1 MGGRNDHVG
10 SSDFTPWKGIVGPK
24 ASRVAGIV
32 VDVERLRRELALR
45 TWSASDLAEIAG
57 VSRPSVTNALKARPI
72 KPATLRKIVIALNA
86 SKVID
91 GADRIL

>member
-1 MGGRNDHVG
+1 MERDCRRRQ
-10 SSDFTPWKGIVGPK
+10 
-24 ASRVAGIV
+24 SRTAGIV

-57 VSRPSVTNALKARPI
+57 VSRPSVTNALQARPI
-72 KPATLRKIVIALNA
+72 KPATLRKIIIALNA
-86 SKVID
+86 STAID

>member
-1 MGGRNDHVG
+1 MERDCR
-10 SSDFTPWKGIVGPK
+10 PK
-24 ASRVAGIV
+24 QSRTVGIV
-32 VDVERLRRELALR
+32 VDVDGLRRELALR

-72 KPATLRKIVIALNA
+72 KPATLRKIIIALNA
-86 SKVID
+86 SAAID